1 MVRASEITPGA
12 GRILIIADDLTG
24 TLDAAGPFCDHGFRV
39 KAIVDPDAF
48 PDKDDI
54 EDAEVLA
61 INTESRHLPPSD
73 AVSRLE
79 SCLRQID
86 SRSFSFIFKKID
98 STMRGNV
105 VVESAAAAS
114 YFSASSL
121 CFAPAFPEQGRT
133 VRGGEVLVDNI
144 PLSQTQFVRDALSPA
159 PSQLLTEIF
168 GSSIFEHVVLIPAGE
183 GVTPKSRS
191 STAFIFDSEDNSDL
205 KRAAEFFV
213 KDPKLN
219 ILVGSS
225 GVGSQLARLLGE
237 NELLKRSRK
246 KVDRFLFVV
255 GSRSERAGLQIDEF
269 SKEFKGAVVYAPDG
283 VAPSGH
289 LAIDRAL
296 VLAAAR
302 GEVEKDSNAVANA
315 LAQSALKIVEAAG
328 VDAVF
333 ATGGDTALAI
343 LRQAGASVIT
353 LHGNLMPGIPMSSFE
368 YCGREL
374 TLITKAGG
382 FGDANVFERV
392 IESSTQ
398 WELNSNT

>member
-1 MVRASEITPGA
+1 MAVSEIASGI
-12 GRILIIADDLTG
+12 RRVLIIADDLTG

-48 PDKDDI
+48 PDKVDI
-54 EDAEVLA
+54 EDADVLA
-61 INTESRHLPPSD
+61 INTESRHLSPSD

-86 SRSFSFIFKKID
+86 SGSFSFIFKKID

-133 VRGGEVLVDNI
+133 VRGGEVLVDNV
-144 PLSQTQFVRDALSPA
+144 PLRQTQFVRDALSPA
-159 PSQLLTEIF
+159 PSTLLTEIF
-168 GSSIFEHVVLIPAGE
+168 ENSIFEHVVLVPAGE
-183 GVTPKSRS
+183 GVTPRS
-191 STAFIFDSEDNSDL
+191 STAFIFDSENNSDL
-205 KRAAEFFV
+205 QRAAEFFV
-213 KDPKLN
+213 KHPKLN

-237 NELLKRSRK
+237 NQAVERSRK

-255 GSRSERAGLQIDEF
+255 GSRSERASLQINEF
-269 SKEFKGAVVYAPDG
+269 SKKFTGAVVYAPNG
-283 VAPSGH
+283 VYSEVH
-289 LAIDRAL
+289 LDIERAL
-296 VLAAAR
+296 VLAASR
-302 GEVEKDSNAVANA
+302 GEVEKGSSAVASA
-315 LAQSALKIVEAAG
+315 LAQSALKIVGASG

-343 LRQAGASVIT
+343 LREAGASVIA
-353 LHGNLMPGIPMSSFE
+353 LHGNLMPGIPVSSFE

-392 IESSTQ
+392 VESGTQ
-398 WELNSNT
+398 SKLNSNT

>member
-1 MVRASEITPGA
+1 MVGVNEISPGA
-12 GRILIIADDLTG
+12 RRILIIADDLTG

-39 KAIVDPDAF
+39 KAIVDPEAF
-48 PDKDDI
+48 PNKVDI

-61 INTESRHLPPSD
+61 INTESRHLSPSD
-73 AVSRLE
+73 AVTRME

-86 SRSFSFIFKKID
+86 TRSFSFIFKKID

-105 VVESAAAAS
+105 VVECAAAAS

-133 VRGGEVLVDNI
+133 VRGGEVLVDNV

-168 GSSIFEHVVLIPAGE
+168 GGSIFEHVVLVPAGE
-183 GVTPKSRS
+183 GVAPRS

-205 KRAAEFFV
+205 RRAAEFFI
-213 KDPKLN
+213 KHPKLN

-237 NELLKRSRK
+237 DDGLERSQK
-246 KVDRFLFVV
+246 KIDRFLFVV
-255 GSRSERAGLQIDEF
+255 GSRSERAGLQIEEF
-269 SKEFKGAVVYAPDG
+269 SKKFKGAVVYAPNGVYSDG
-283 VAPSGH
+283 Q

-296 VLAAAR
+296 VLAAST
-302 GEVEKDSNAVANA
+302 GEVDKDSNAVAGA

-343 LRQAGASVIT
+343 LREAGAGVIT

-368 YCGREL
+368 IGGREL

-392 IESSTQ
+392 IVSSTH
-398 WELNSNT
+398 

>member
-1 MVRASEITPGA
+1 MVAVSEIASGI
-12 GRILIIADDLTG
+12 RRVLIIADDLTG

-48 PDKDDI
+48 PDKVDI

-61 INTESRHLPPSD
+61 INTESRHLSPSG

-86 SRSFSFIFKKID
+86 SGSFSFIFKKID

-133 VRGGEVLVDNI
+133 VRGGEVLVDNV
-144 PLSQTQFVRDALSPA
+144 PLGQTQFVRDALSPA
-159 PSQLLTEIF
+159 PSKLLTEIF
-168 GSSIFEHVVLIPAGE
+168 ENSIFERVVLVPAGE
-183 GVTPKSRS
+183 EVTPSS
-191 STAFIFDSEDNSDL
+191 STAFVFDSENNSDL
-205 KRAAEFFV
+205 QRAAEFFV
-213 KDPKLN
+213 KHPKLN

-237 NELLKRSRK
+237 NQAVERSRK

-255 GSRSERAGLQIDEF
+255 GSRSERASLQIDEF
-269 SKEFKGAVVYAPDG
+269 SKKFTGAVVYAPNG
-283 VAPSGH
+283 VYSEVH
-289 LAIDRAL
+289 LAIERAL
-296 VLAAAR
+296 VLAASR
-302 GEVEKDSNAVANA
+302 GEVEKGSSAVASA
-315 LAQSALKIVEAAG
+315 LAQSALKIVGASG

-343 LRQAGASVIT
+343 LREAGASVIA
-353 LHGNLMPGIPMSSFE
+353 LHGNLMSGIPVSSFE

-392 IESSTQ
+392 VESGTQ
-398 WELNSNT
+398 SKLNSNT